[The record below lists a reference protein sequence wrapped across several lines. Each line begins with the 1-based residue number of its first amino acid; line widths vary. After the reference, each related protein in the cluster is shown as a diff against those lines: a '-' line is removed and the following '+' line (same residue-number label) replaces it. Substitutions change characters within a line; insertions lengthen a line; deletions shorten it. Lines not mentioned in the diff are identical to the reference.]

1 MSGINPGDGNRKGP
15 IAMNNDLNHA
25 RLMGEITSFVNRG
38 AAMITPKALKG
49 VHKKLPFL
57 KLKFT
62 EVNAPAYPHLV
73 DQLEFLAAVIEDF
86 AEGADDDLPYS
97 TVSAAVFA
105 LIYAH
110 RVADLMPDTIPDFG
124 HADDSAVV
132 RAVLSEHQKALEAYA
147 SRHEM
152 KWNAISLQP

>member
-1 MSGINPGDGNRKGP
+1 MS
-15 IAMNNDLNHA
+15 NDLSQA

-38 AAMITPKALKG
+38 AAMITPRALKG

-62 EVNAPAYPHLV
+62 EVDAPAYPHLV

-86 AEGADDDLPYS
+86 AEGADDDLPYC
-97 TVSAAVFA
+97 TVAAAVFA

-110 RVADLMPDTIPDFG
+110 RVSDLMPDTIPDFG

-132 RAVLSEHQKALEAYA
+132 RVVLFEHQKILEAYA

-152 KWNAISLQP
+152 KWDAISFQP

>member
-1 MSGINPGDGNRKGP
+1 
-15 IAMNNDLNHA
+15 
-25 RLMGEITSFVNRG
+25 MGEISNFVNRG
-38 AAMITPKALKG
+38 ASMITPRTLKS

-62 EVNAPAYPHLV
+62 EVDAPSFPHLV
-73 DQLEFLAAVIEDF
+73 DQLEFLAAVVEDF
-86 AEGADDDLPYS
+86 AEGADDDLPYC
-97 TVSAAVFA
+97 TVAAAAFA

-110 RVADLMPDTIPDFG
+110 RVVDLIPDSIPNFG

-132 RAVLSEHQKALEAYA
+132 RSVLIEHQKILEAYS

-152 KWNAISLQP
+152 KWETVSLQP